1 MLLQRAGCLQAQ
13 HWVALALP
21 PGAMLLPNF

>member
-13 HWVALALP
+13 HWTALALP
-21 PGAMLLPNF
+21 PEVMLLPQT